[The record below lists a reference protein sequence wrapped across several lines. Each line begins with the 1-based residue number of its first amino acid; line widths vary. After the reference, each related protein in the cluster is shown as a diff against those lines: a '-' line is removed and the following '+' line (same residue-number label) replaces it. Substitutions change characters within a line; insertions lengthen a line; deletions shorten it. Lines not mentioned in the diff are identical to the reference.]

1 MGRFRRIYP
10 VREREDDTYCR
21 FFEQTSSLCA
31 ETAASKARME
41 LARLQRQ
48 EIEEKAKEEERRKT
62 TLGGRGERREKGEEM
77 GEVQVEEQSRVRV
90 AARRR
95 VPFRLTSSKKT
106 EQTAGAG
113 ESRKTEQ
120 PATAEETRETLEY
133 EVIDE
138 EEERERLAGLQVRER
153 LVRNLDL
160 PQTLSFLLASPRS
173 PPPLPTSTLPLPRRH
188 SSTHHCSHITQSTPQ
203 PLLSLHSKPFVTK
216 SGPPF
221 RCWQSSL
228 DPLEAFGLVV
238 TAAPVTSRHPPT
250 HRP

>member
-1 MGRFRRIYP
+1 MTRYEISNGTKHPDVPFLI
-10 VREREDDTYCR
+10 TGHIICIII
-21 FFEQTSSLCA
+21 
-31 ETAASKARME
+31 
-41 LARLQRQ
+41 QRQ

-216 SGPPF
+216 SGSVTF
-221 RCWQSSL
+221 SSVETL
-228 DPLEAFGLVV
+228 MYVSSAVLHFAVGRVLWILWRHLVWW
-238 TAAPVTSRHPPT
+238 
-250 HRP
+250 